1 MSNLRDLVELVV
13 RDLSVAIESRPS
25 VTYSGPDGQGYVEIL
40 VEDGSGMGVGFTVDP
55 TASRA
60 DILYEMACR
69 IPDAYVELYA
79 VGLPVV
85 PGTVRPAVPRVVADT
100 VVWVDPG
107 ERAAWSCPV
116 GEYRQADEGRPEDG

>member
-1 MSNLRDLVELVV
+1 MPNLRDLVELVV
-13 RDLSVAIESRPS
+13 RDLSVAIEPRPS
-25 VTYSGPDGQGYVEIL
+25 VTYSGPDGQGYVKIL

-60 DILYEMACR
+60 DILYEMAYR

-85 PGTVRPAVPRVVADT
+85 PGTERPATPRVVADA
-100 VVWVDPG
+100 VVWVDPS
-107 ERAAWSCPV
+107 ERTAWSCPV
-116 GEYRQADEGRPEDG
+116 GEYGQALEGRHEGD

>member
-1 MSNLRDLVELVV
+1 MPNLRDLVELVV

-25 VTYSGPDGQGYVEIL
+25 ITYSGPDGQGHVEIL

-60 DILYEMACR
+60 DILYEMAYR

-79 VGLPVV
+79 VGLPLV
-85 PGTVRPAVPRVVADT
+85 PGTERPATPRVVADT
-100 VVWVDPG
+100 AVWEDPG

-116 GEYRQADEGRPEDG
+116 GDYRQAHAGEREGD